1 MEDTTQIT
9 TTNQSFNI
17 EALISQAISKK
28 ASVSALKEMLA
39 MRKELKAEWAKEE
52 FNKSMAGFQSECPVI
67 AKTKGVKTKSGQ
79 VAYKYAPIEVLD
91 SDTKKLREK
100 FGFSYKTDQITFM
113 DNNDRQIKAIVT
125 VTHKAGH
132 SEKTEMTVPLGN
144 KTEIMSNSQVTAA
157 AYTFA
162 KRYAFKNAFGIVEAD
177 EDNEALLKRGDDEA
191 KKDRKSLPE
200 EDVKKI
206 ESAKDE
212 QELINFCKE
221 IKTARGEEYQEEL
234 VELYTKRKDDIQ
246 NANI

>member
-1 MEDTTQIT
+1 MQDNTTQIT

-17 EALISQAISKK
+17 EALISQAITKK
-28 ASVSALKEMLA
+28 ASVSALKEMLS
-39 MRKELKAEWAKEE
+39 MRRELKAEWAKEE
-52 FNKSMAGFQSECPVI
+52 FNKAMAGFQSECPII
-67 AKTKGVKTKSGQ
+67 AKTKGVKTKSGT
-79 VAYKYAPIEVLD
+79 VAYKYAPIEILD
-91 SDTKKLREK
+91 SDTKALREK
-100 FGFSYKTDQITFM
+100 YGFSYKTDQITFM
-113 DNNDRQIKAIVT
+113 ENNDRQVKAIVT

-144 KTEIMSNSQVTAA
+144 KTDIMSNSQVTAS

-177 EDNEALLKRGDDEA
+177 EDNEALLKRGDNEP
-191 KKDRKSLPE
+191 KKDRKSLPL

-221 IKTARGEEYQEEL
+221 IKTLRGDEYQEEL
-234 VELYTKRKDDIQ
+234 VELYTKRKEELL
-246 NANI
+246 

>member
-1 MEDTTQIT
+1 MKDETQI

-52 FNKSMAGFQSECPVI
+52 FNKAMAGFQSECPII

-91 SDTKKLREK
+91 SDTKSLREK
-100 FGFSYKTDQITFM
+100 YGFSYKTDQITFTE
-113 DNNDRQIKAIVT
+113 NNDRQVKAVVT

-144 KTEIMSNSQVTAA
+144 KTDIMSNSQVTAA

-177 EDNEALLKRGDDEA
+177 EDDEALLKRGDSDQ
-191 KKDRKSLPE
+191 KDQKSLPE

-206 ESAKDE
+206 DDAKTE
-212 QELINFCKE
+212 QDLINVCKE
-221 IKTARGEEYQEEL
+221 IKSLRGREFEPDL
-234 VELYTKRKDDIQ
+234 ISLYTKRKDEIQ
-246 NANI
+246 NDNS